1 MSALQRRLAALE
13 GARHLTATLPCACP
27 WPLSRTD
34 EQFVIDLWVKRE
46 AGEVISDEEI
56 EQEDRLI
63 SRRCKCA
70 RPPVSKSAEELL
82 GDARRLGFVA

>member
-1 MSALQRRLAALE
+1 M
-13 GARHLTATLPCACP
+13 
-27 WPLSRTD
+27 
-34 EQFVIDLWVKRE
+34 IDLWVKRE

-82 GDARRLGFVA
+82 GDARRLGLVA